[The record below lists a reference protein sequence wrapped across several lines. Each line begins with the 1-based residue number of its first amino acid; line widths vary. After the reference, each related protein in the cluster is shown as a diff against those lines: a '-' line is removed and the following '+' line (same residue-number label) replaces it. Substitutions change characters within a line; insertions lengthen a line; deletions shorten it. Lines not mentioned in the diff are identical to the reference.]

1 MLVYAL
7 AKQEKEYTSIRKE
20 NDLIELNSQGSLNLI
35 GFFFSLLS
43 KLNECIHLNSSK
55 RFPSRCSAA

>member
-7 AKQEKEYTSIRKE
+7 AKQEKEYIRKE

-35 GFFFSLLS
+35 GIFFSLLS

-55 RFPSRCSAA
+55 RFPS